1 MNNTI
6 NTPKGKAVYP
16 HVNEPNTRFNPMGEY
31 SCSISVSEE
40 DGEAFNK
47 QVTEIY
53 EAAYQRECLLHNK
66 KLKKASSFP
75 VSKDDEGDWVVK
87 AKQPAKV
94 ETKAGKIFEFSIKLF
109 DAQGSLCNAQV
120 GSGSTVKCAV
130 EPRTWFVGSLGFGI
144 TLSLKA
150 VQVIDLV
157 EQGGSSATSFG
168 FGAEEGYVGEK
179 LEEAFVAAE
188 DESSAESAFD
198 F

>member
-1 MNNTI
+1 MTNTI

-40 DGEAFNK
+40 DGEAFKK
-47 QVTEIY
+47 QVEEIY
-53 EAAYQRECLLHNK
+53 DAAYARECVIHNK

-75 VSKDDEGDWVVK
+75 VGQDDEGDWVIK

-94 ETKAGKIFEFSIKLF
+94 ESKAGKVYEFGIKLF
-109 DAQGSLCNAQV
+109 DAQGILCNAQV
-120 GSGSTVKCAV
+120 GSGSTVKMAV
-130 EPRTWFVGSLGFGI
+130 EPRTWYVSSLGFGV

-150 VQVIDLV
+150 VQIIDLV
-157 EQGGSSATSFG
+157 EKGGSNATSFG
-168 FGAEEGYVGEK
+168 FAAEEGYVGEK
-179 LEEAFVAAE
+179 LEEAFVSADE
-188 DESSAESAFD
+188 ESSAESAFD